1 MLIKSY
7 SLKKN
12 NYLLLFIFSIL
23 VIRVISLALSPLE
36 PQGDEA
42 QYWYWSS
49 YFDWGYYSKPPLVA
63 WVIALFS
70 SFFGSSVFIL
80 KFPSLLAHTLTSI
93 VLFNLSR
100 AFNRNKEESIW
111 LSISYLLFFAVS
123 LSSNIVSTDPFLLLF
138 WSLSLYFFKLSLD
151 DNSIKHIVLTSIFVA
166 LGFYA
171 KYAMIYFFVCSIFL
185 IIFSE
190 NKNKIIKNIS
200 IISIFVSLFISPH
213 IYWVYSS
220 NWVTFIHTGD
230 NFNWSATLFNF
241 EQLFN
246 FIMSQFF
253 IATPIIF
260 FLYLKGFMK
269 FKNFYQSYAFEISYS
284 LPIIILITI
293 QSFISRA
300 NANWSSVAFI
310 GIAMIAS
317 SMMYQ
322 KYKKLL
328 YINTLLGVIIL
339 FLVSYLI
346 INPPNISPF
355 NKLQGMKSAS
365 NEIKF
370 LDDSLLSDYIVFD
383 DRMNIA
389 KFLYHLPSK
398 QDKMRYLSTGAHPGN
413 HFEMLM
419 PITIDQLQNKK
430 VIIIHRYEETVESL
444 KDNILVEQLY
454 KMPNSKNNFFI
465 SYFE

>member
-1 MLIKSY
+1 
-7 SLKKN
+7 
-12 NYLLLFIFSIL
+12 
-23 VIRVISLALSPLE
+23 
-36 PQGDEA
+36 
-42 QYWYWSS
+42 
-49 YFDWGYYSKPPLVA
+49 
-63 WVIALFS
+63 
-70 SFFGSSVFIL
+70 
-80 KFPSLLAHTLTSI
+80 
-93 VLFNLSR
+93 
-100 AFNRNKEESIW
+100 
-111 LSISYLLFFAVS
+111 
-123 LSSNIVSTDPFLLLF
+123 
-138 WSLSLYFFKLSLD
+138 
-151 DNSIKHIVLTSIFVA
+151 
-166 LGFYA
+166 
-171 KYAMIYFFVCSIFL
+171 
-185 IIFSE
+185 
-190 NKNKIIKNIS
+190 
-200 IISIFVSLFISPH
+200 
-213 IYWVYSS
+213 
-220 NWVTFIHTGD
+220 
-230 NFNWSATLFNF
+230 
-241 EQLFN
+241 
-246 FIMSQFF
+246 MSQFF

-260 FLYLKGFMK
+260 FIYLKGFMK

-328 YINTLLGVIIL
+328 YINALLGVIIL